1 MDRRR
6 FVPSSESLE
15 GRAMLATTATG
26 NALNIFGGST
36 TTNQVL
42 PITFQQKEMR
52 IEKLPLNLRALQP
65 DRSLPADTIHQIQLG
80 LNQIMSEAAPA
91 PPQALTNYN
100 LALRKIVFN
109 TSLSTHAAGL
119 LLHGFGGSLKSAH
132 TPDPG
137 LTTLTTAVNH
147 LITQVDT
154 ASINPVFLATN
165 DASYLLQ
172 LALVLGQP
180 MPAPRAPSIAKTSGA
195 TVSTGLSVTPLSNP
209 TMVGSYV
216 YQTTMQL
223 IDPATNAIY
232 GQAAVAKN
240 GDYSLRVATP
250 LGVGNHKFV
259 VRAVDEV
266 GHLSHVSREFIIKVV
281 PPKHQTA
288 VITGQAT
295 PQGPLASM
303 PAPQSSTH

>member
-6 FVPSSESLE
+6 FVPSSECLE
-15 GRAMLATTATG
+15 GRAMLATSATG

-36 TTNQVL
+36 SATQSL

-52 IEKLPLNLRALQP
+52 IEKMPLNLRALEP
-65 DRSLPADTIHQIQLG
+65 DRFLPADTIHQIQLG

-91 PPQALTNYN
+91 SPHALTNYN
-100 LALRKIVFN
+100 RALRRIVFN
-109 TSLSTHAAGL
+109 TSLSAGASAL
-119 LLHGFGGSLKSAH
+119 LEHGFAGSLKSAH

-137 LTTLTTAVNH
+137 FTTLTTAVDH
-147 LITQVDT
+147 LVTQVDT

-172 LALVLGQP
+172 LALVIGQQ
-180 MPAPRAPSIAKTSGA
+180 MPAPRVPSIAKTSGA
-195 TVSTGLSVTPLSNP
+195 RIDAGLSVTPLSNP
-209 TMVGSYV
+209 TLVGSYV
-216 YQTTMQL
+216 YQTTIQL
-223 IDPATNAIY
+223 INPATNAIY

-240 GDYSLRVATP
+240 NEYSLRVATP
-250 LGVGNHKFV
+250 LGLGKHKFV

-266 GHLSHVSREFIIKVV
+266 GHLSHVSRVFTIKVV
-281 PPKHQTA
+281 PPKHHAA
-288 VITGQAT
+288 VTTGQAT

-303 PAPQSSTH
+303 PAPSTSTR